1 MRYTDI
7 AIIGGGLAGSTAA
20 AMLGRAGIPAVLIDP
35 HVAYPP
41 DLRCEKL
48 GGVQLD
54 LLRKTGLAGEVLRNT
69 THDGDVWISRFGYL
83 VDIRP
88 SDQYGILYDTL
99 VNTIRGA
106 IPSGVEIIH
115 AKAVSISTSSE
126 RQRIVLSND
135 EVISARL
142 IVLANGLNIGLR
154 HLLGIE
160 RKIVS
165 ESHSNTIAFDLE
177 PVGRA
182 AFDFPALTYYPE
194 RSSDRMAY
202 LTLFPV
208 GSTMRANLA
217 IYRKMDDP
225 WLREFRR
232 APEAALLAMMP
243 ALKWMA
249 GEFKVAGPI
258 KIRPADLYV
267 SEGHRQA
274 GIVLV
279 GDAFATSCPAAGT
292 GTDKVFTDVE
302 RLCNVH
308 IPNWLATD
316 GMGVEKIEQ
325 FYDDPIKTACD
336 AWSTDKAYQTRS
348 LAMDNGLKW
357 RAKRWARFLVRLSQ
371 GTLRRMRKTPRA
383 GSSVRGTPIVP
394 QSPASDAAGQ
404 RTVA

>member
-7 AIIGGGLAGSTAA
+7 AIVGGGLAGSAAA

-54 LLRKTGLAGEVLRNT
+54 LLRKTGLADEVLRNT
-69 THDGDVWISRFGYL
+69 THDGHVWISRFGYL
-83 VDIRP
+83 VDNRP

-106 IPSGVEIIH
+106 IPPGVEIIH
-115 AKAVSISTSSE
+115 AKATSISTSSE
-126 RQRIVLSND
+126 RQRVVLSND

-202 LTLFPV
+202 LTLFPI
-208 GSTMRANLA
+208 GSAMRANLA

-232 APEAALLAMMP
+232 APEAAMLAMMP

-249 GEFKVAGPI
+249 GEFKVVGPI

-267 SEGHRQA
+267 TEGHRQA
-274 GIVLV
+274 GIVLI

-302 RLCNVH
+302 RLCNVY
-308 IPNWLATD
+308 IPNWLAKD
-316 GMGVEKIEQ
+316 GMGSEKISE

-336 AWSTDKAYQTRS
+336 TWSFDKAYHLRS
-348 LAMDNGLKW
+348 LTIDNGLKW
-357 RAKRWARFLVRLSQ
+357 RAQRWARFLLRLGQ
-371 GTLRRMRKTPRA
+371 GTLRRMRKATGA
-383 GSSVRGTPIVP
+383 ASSVHGKSVAAKR
-394 QSPASDAAGQ
+394 PATDAAQ
-404 RTVA
+404 RKVA